1 MQLGQLSGNVH
12 KTVKSALLQDPGVGG
27 RFCRIDGLR
36 LGPTRLVGVSLAFTF
51 VSRSF
56 LILDLFV
63 AFRGLSSALL
73 LSDSAFHVLERFGF
87 FLSIRH
93 PRLVTF
99 SRIGVLSNKFVPIS
113 ALLFIFYQEYCL
125 ERSLLVAFR
134 ERGRPAWVLLIS
146 AVYFIPHFTVF
157 GLPAL

>member
-1 MQLGQLSGNVH
+1 MVHHVIRIQLGQLSGNVR
-12 KTVKSALLQDPGVGG
+12 KPVKSALLQDPGVGG

-87 FLSIRH
+87 L
-93 PRLVTF
+93 F
-99 SRIGVLSNKFVPIS
+99 S
-113 ALLFIFYQEYCL
+113 EYPPPQTC
-125 ERSLLVAFR
+125 
-134 ERGRPAWVLLIS
+134 
-146 AVYFIPHFTVF
+146 YFFPDWGFF
-157 GLPAL
+157 